1 MHFTIGIRLPLEDQ
15 VAGMDIHGHG
25 QGWTARTLPSTN
37 QVIPENGTVLPERP
51 PTQRSFKR
59 HSVRDI
65 LQEAFT

>member
-25 QGWTARTLPSTN
+25 EGWPGRVASPTSPTTL
-37 QVIPENGTVLPERP
+37 ENGIVSEEKP
-51 PTQRSFKR
+51 PTRRSFKR
-59 HSVRDI
+59 HSVRDV